1 LRAVL
6 DPNVLISALLSPTG
20 VPAALLKRWLDGDF
34 ELIVSKHLLAELR
47 RALSYPKIRG
57 HVSGDEAEA
66 FIVLLQGAGT
76 MAQDPASPP
85 QISRDAGDDYL
96 LALARSTAAVLVSG
110 DEDLLEVR
118 DAPVESPRSFMS
130 KLTRR

>member
-6 DPNVLISALLSPTG
+6 DPNVLISALLAPTG

-34 ELIVSKHLLAELR
+34 ELVVSENLLAELR
-47 RALSYPKIRG
+47 RALTYPKLRSHI
-57 HVSGDEAEA
+57 SGDEAQA
-66 FIVLLQGAGT
+66 FIELLARAGT
-76 MAQDPASPP
+76 IAPDTASPP
-85 QISRDAGDDYL
+85 RISRDPGDDYL

-110 DEDLLEVR
+110 DQDLLEVR

-130 KLTRR
+130 KLTPR